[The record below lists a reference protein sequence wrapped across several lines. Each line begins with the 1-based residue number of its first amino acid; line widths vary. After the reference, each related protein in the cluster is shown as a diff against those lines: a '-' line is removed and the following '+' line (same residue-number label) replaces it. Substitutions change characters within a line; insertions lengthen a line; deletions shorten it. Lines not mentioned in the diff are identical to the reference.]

1 MSLGSIQWSMVG
13 NSVENSAGKRK
24 VAILGATGYTALE
37 VIEILLRHPGAEIVS
52 ATSRNEEPTSLA
64 ELHPRL
70 NGRIHLRTEPFDAK
84 ALKSKGVDTAFS
96 CLPHGASAT
105 SVAALL
111 EQGIRVIDLSADY
124 RLQDPSRQLQWY
136 GHPHADPTNLP
147 LAVYGL
153 PEFHASTIRKARLVA
168 NPGCYPQTVILGM
181 APLVGRKLVRKGT
194 IIADC
199 KSGVSGAGRTPSLKT
214 HFPECNE
221 SVSAYQVGIHRH
233 TAEMEQELGG
243 LVREQV
249 PVLFL
254 PHLIPM
260 ERGILSTITATL
272 EGNGAMPGNKELLE
286 LYRSEYSDK
295 PFIRVCATPPSTN
308 QTRHTNFIDIHPM
321 RVGDRVVVIAS
332 LDNLVRGA
340 SGVAVQNFNL
350 MNGWPE
356 TTALL
361 H

>member
-1 MSLGSIQWSMVG
+1 M
-13 NSVENSAGKRK
+13 GKHK

-37 VIEILLRHPGAEIVS
+37 VVEILLRHPGAEIVA
-52 ATSRNEEPTSLA
+52 ATSRNEDPTTLLD
-64 ELHPRL
+64 LHPRL
-70 NGRIHLRTEPFDAK
+70 NGRIQLRTEPFDAR

-111 EQGIRVIDLSADY
+111 EHGIRVIDLSADY
-124 RLQDPSRQLQWY
+124 RLHDPARQLHWY
-136 GHPHADPTNLP
+136 GHSHADPGNLH

-153 PEFHASTIRKARLVA
+153 PEFHASAIRNARLVA

-181 APLVGRKLVRKGT
+181 APLVKRKAARKGT

-221 SVSAYQVGIHRH
+221 SVSAYQVGVHRH

-243 LVREQV
+243 LVREDV

-272 EGNGAMPGNKELLE
+272 ESASADPDNRELLE
-286 LYRSEYSDK
+286 LYRSEYAEK
-295 PFIRVCATPPSTN
+295 PFVRVCATPPSTS

-332 LDNLVRGA
+332 LDNLIRGA

-356 TTALL
+356 TLGLL
-361 H
+361 P

>member
-1 MSLGSIQWSMVG
+1 M
-13 NSVENSAGKRK
+13 GKHK

-37 VIEILLRHPGAEIVS
+37 VVEILLRHPGAEIVA
-52 ATSRNEEPTSLA
+52 ATSRNEDPTTLSD
-64 ELHPRL
+64 LHPRL
-70 NGRIHLRTEPFDAK
+70 NGRIQLRTEPFDAR

-111 EQGIRVIDLSADY
+111 EHGIRVIDLSADY
-124 RLQDPSRQLQWY
+124 RLHDPARQLQWY
-136 GHPHADPTNLP
+136 GHSHADPGNLH

-153 PEFHASTIRKARLVA
+153 PEFHASAIRNARLVA

-181 APLVGRKLVRKGT
+181 APLVKRKAARKGT

-221 SVSAYQVGIHRH
+221 SVSAYQVGVHRH

-243 LVREQV
+243 LVRENV

-272 EGNGAMPGNKELLE
+272 ESASADPDNRELLE
-286 LYRSEYSDK
+286 LYRSEYAEK
-295 PFIRVCATPPSTN
+295 PFVRVCATPPSTS

-332 LDNLVRGA
+332 LDNLIRGA

-356 TTALL
+356 TLGLL
-361 H
+361 P

>member
-1 MSLGSIQWSMVG
+1 M
-13 NSVENSAGKRK
+13 GKKK

-37 VIEILLRHPGAEIVS
+37 VVEILLRHPGAEIIA
-52 ATSRNEEPTSLA
+52 ATSRNEAPTTLSD
-64 ELHPRL
+64 LHPRL
-70 NGRIHLRTEPFDAK
+70 NGRICLRTESFDAGV
-84 ALKSKGVDTAFS
+84 LKSKGVEFAFS

-111 EQGIRVIDLSADY
+111 EKGIRVIDLSADY
-124 RLQDPSRQLQWY
+124 RLRDPARQLRWY
-136 GHPHADPTNLP
+136 GHPHADPGNLP

-153 PEFHASTIRKARLVA
+153 PEFHTHGIKNARLVA

-181 APLVGRKLVRKGT
+181 APLVRRKALQIGT

-221 SVSAYQVGIHRH
+221 SVSAYQVGVHRH

-243 LVREQV
+243 LAGEEM

-272 EGNGAMPGNKELLE
+272 EPGSNRLGNSDLLD
-286 LYRSEYSDK
+286 LFRAEYSGS
-295 PFIRVCATPPSTN
+295 PFVRVCASPPSTS
-308 QTRHTNFIDIHPM
+308 QTRHTNFIDLHPM

-332 LDNLVRGA
+332 LDNLIRGA

-350 MNGWPE
+350 MNDWPE
-356 TTALL
+356 NMGLL
-361 H
+361 P